1 MFSLFSLKTARLGGF
16 LLICAGFVLY
26 CSRMNKDINDF
37 YRQPKCVLFLTGLT
51 IISIYTL
58 MNKLKAKAREKT
70 KDKIR

>member
-1 MFSLFSLKTARLGGF
+1 MK
-16 LLICAGFVLY
+16 
-26 CSRMNKDINDF
+26 KDINDF

>member
-1 MFSLFSLKTARLGGF
+1 
-16 LLICAGFVLY
+16 
-26 CSRMNKDINDF
+26 MNKDINDF

-70 KDKIR
+70 NEKTR